1 SAAFQVRPKSL
12 RLSVRLVSKPA
23 HTLPYRAF
31 AAEHQTVPA
40 RDTNTRCRH
49 REPKKTSA
57 SRGAVGTRRRPP
69 RLTHFEPYAVGP
81 TGREA
86 LSRVSHEGPGQ
97 GRAVVYSSGIS
108 RRA

>member
-1 SAAFQVRPKSL
+1 MAPRPI
-12 RLSVRLVSKPA
+12 
-23 HTLPYRAF
+23 TL
-31 AAEHQTVPA
+31 
-40 RDTNTRCRH
+40 TRKERY
-49 REPKKTSA
+49 EEVWSQPKKTSA